1 MVQLFETSCTFG
13 FPWTAQVFAVLNKYP
28 NPLAP
33 HVVSIDVISRTILDD
48 GTIRS
53 ERLLGLQQ
61 DSPTWVNRVSS
72 QITERAEY
80 FVLLPSFCM
89 LGSQDTT
96 YCREVSFVVP
106 SSLAN
111 PAVPQTEGTS
121 TCHLEPPKLLMASTN
136 LTLSHIM
143 QCRESISYL
152 PLPWPH
158 VPEETVAQLAPS
170 LLSSSAS
177 SSPLP
182 STSSSSSGPTS
193 HHPLSHPS
201 LPPSTLFSQSALIFT
216 TGKLAAE
223 PYPPIGISAHSPI
236 KPRSFPSASTFPQRA
251 AGKKIEQWAQGRF
264 EMNADAGR
272 GAMNWAAKKFW
283 QQEWDNVTAAPAGAS
298 Y

>member
-61 DSPTWVNRVSS
+61 DSPKWVNR
-72 QITERAEY
+72 
-80 FVLLPSFCM
+80 M
-89 LGSQDTT
+89 LGSEDTT

-106 SSLAN
+106 SSLVN
-111 PAVPQTEGTS
+111 PAVSSTEATS

-158 VPEETVAQLAPS
+158 VPEKTVAQLAPS
-170 LLSSSAS
+170 LLSSST
-177 SSPLP
+177 PRP
-182 STSSSSSGPTS
+182 STSSSPSYPTS
-193 HHPLSHPS
+193 RHPLSHPS

-264 EMNADAGR
+264 EMNADGGR
-272 GAMNWAAKKFW
+272 GAMEWAAKKFW
-283 QQEWDNVTAAPAGAS
+283 QQEWDNVSAASAGAS